1 MVKKFTL
8 NKKKCMELKQLIE
21 KSKTEELSE
30 AEQQELI
37 SGMNKQMLE
46 LKESD
51 PEKYLEIMKQ
61 LNEILEELN
70 RNLEKI

>member
-1 MVKKFTL
+1 
-8 NKKKCMELKQLIE
+8 MELAQLIE

-30 AEQQELI
+30 AEQKELI
-37 SGMNKQMLE
+37 EGMNKQMLE

-51 PEKYLEIMKQ
+51 PEKYLELTKR

-70 RNLEKI
+70 RDLEKI

>member
-8 NKKKCMELKQLIE
+8 NKKKCMELEQLIE

-51 PEKYLEIMKQ
+51 PEKYLELMKQ